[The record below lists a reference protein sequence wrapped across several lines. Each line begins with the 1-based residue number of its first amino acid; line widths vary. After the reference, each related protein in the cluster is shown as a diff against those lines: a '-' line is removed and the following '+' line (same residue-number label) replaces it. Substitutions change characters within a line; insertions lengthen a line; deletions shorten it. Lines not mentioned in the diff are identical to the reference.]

1 MSIADRSDHLRVIT
15 APDFPCTAHEAFG
28 VEMMGVLKE
37 LSFAEPGWATDLTD
51 GASATTDPQQQ
62 KMYGMFA
69 LMLVIM
75 NADAIEAN
83 MRALHTPGLSVVAD
97 GRSAPVSHPVA

>member
-15 APDFPCTAHEAFG
+15 APDFPCTAHERFG
-28 VEMMGVLKE
+28 VEMMGMLKE
-37 LSFAEPGWATDLTD
+37 LSFAGPGWATDLTD
-51 GASATTDPQQQ
+51 QASATTDPQQQ

-69 LMLVIM
+69 LILAIM

-83 MRALHTPGLSVVAD
+83 MRAVYTPGLSVVA
-97 GRSAPVSHPVA
+97 GACPVPVPAC

>member
-1 MSIADRSDHLRVIT
+1 MSIADRSDHLRVIA
-15 APDFPCTAHEAFG
+15 APDFPCTRHEAFA
-28 VEMMGVLKE
+28 VKMMGTLKE

-51 GASATTDPQQQ
+51 QASATTDPQQQ

-69 LMLVIM
+69 LILVIM

-83 MRALHTPGLSVVAD
+83 MRALYTPGLSVVAAV
-97 GRSAPVSHPVA
+97 RPTPVPAC